1 MAKLLV
7 GIDINN
13 KESNP
18 DFTINL
24 PDEVIEQVEYM
35 YKRAFLGNLV
45 WMKKISG
52 QLTMSN

>member
-35 YKRAFLGNLV
+35 YKRALRKRKSQVLYRF
-45 WMKKISG
+45 
-52 QLTMSN
+52 

>member
-24 PDEVIEQVEYM
+24 PDEVIEQVCIREL
-35 YKRAFLGNLV
+35 LGNQV
-45 WMKKISG
+45 RMKKISG
-52 QLTMSN
+52 QLIMSN

>member
-18 DFTINL
+18 DFTIDL
-24 PDEVIEQVEYM
+24 PDDGFGIYYV
-35 YKRAFLGNLV
+35 
-45 WMKKISG
+45 
-52 QLTMSN
+52 

>member
-18 DFTINL
+18 DFTIDL
-24 PDEVIEQVEYM
+24 PDDVTCIREL
-35 YKRAFLGNLV
+35 LGNQV

-52 QLTMSN
+52 QLIMSN